1 MLFLAN
7 GISNL
12 APNDPCEPDR
22 TMALMCKL
30 FAWGL
35 IILNELVYV
44 RQTLVLW

>member
-1 MLFLAN
+1 
-7 GISNL
+7 
-12 APNDPCEPDR
+12 
-22 TMALMCKL
+22 MCKL